1 MSFVS
6 FPANYAGSPPAPF
19 AAFDAGEIVFYLVG
33 TVDGAS
39 PLPAPGAQLSVFKDT
54 TKGSGRNPVDTVTE
68 TAKGWRGRRR
78 ITVATRTYSW
88 SRFTRGAL
96 AAARESAQWTDP
108 QGAPLAVWSNLV
120 SVDDANA
127 LGYRTPRG
135 RLNAARPGRR
145 GVGVENNARGTVR
158 GRSIAVAQASTPAPV
173 APAPAVPVPTPGL
186 APAVPQG
193 LASLVQDAAQ
203 SVDAVREAARPL
215 PGWAQS
221 MARNPR
227 NVRARAEA
235 QAAREAQ
242 AAQNAA
248 RREAQAQAERDAAQ
262 AGRMAHAGA
271 ERFASL
277 DLGSAPAPVD
287 SGPCAG
293 AERFASLDLD

>member
-6 FPANYAGSPPAPF
+6 FPANYAGSAPGPFAPF
-19 AAFDAGEIVFYLVG
+19 AAGEIVFYLVG
-33 TVDGAS
+33 TINGAS

-88 SRFTRGAL
+88 PRYTRGAL

-120 SVDDANA
+120 SVDDADA
-127 LGYRTPRG
+127 LGYRTPLG
-135 RLNAARPGRR
+135 HLNAARPGRR
-145 GVGVENNARGTVR
+145 GVGVENNARGTIR
-158 GRSIAVAQASTPAPV
+158 GRSVAVAQGSNPAPV
-173 APAPAVPVPTPGL
+173 APALTPGL
-186 APAVPQG
+186 APAIPQG

-203 SVDAVREAARPL
+203 SVDAVRDAARPL
-215 PGWAQS
+215 PGWARS
-221 MARNPR
+221 MARNPV
-227 NVRARAEA
+227 NVQARAEA

-242 AAQNAA
+242 AAQNAD
-248 RREAQAQAERDAAQ
+248 RREAQAQAERFAAQ
-262 AGRMAHAGA
+262 AGRMAYAGA

-277 DLGSAPAPVD
+277 DLGSAPASVE
-287 SGPCAG
+287 SGPCVG
-293 AERFASLDLD
+293 AERFASLDLG